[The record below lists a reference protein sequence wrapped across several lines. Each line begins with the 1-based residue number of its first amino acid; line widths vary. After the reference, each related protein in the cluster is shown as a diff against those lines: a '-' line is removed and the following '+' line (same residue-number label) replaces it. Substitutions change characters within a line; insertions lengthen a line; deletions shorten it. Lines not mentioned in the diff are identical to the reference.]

1 LYSILD
7 YCEETWL
14 CRRKLQLNF
23 LGEPFEQAMCL
34 KMCDNCNKQY
44 NVEPLNVTKEALQI
58 VFMINEFEKD
68 GSNVTLKQ
76 AVDICKGRV
85 VKTP

>member
-1 LYSILD
+1 M
-7 YCEETWL
+7 
-14 CRRKLQLNF
+14 Q
-23 LGEPFEQAMCL
+23 
-34 KMCDNCNKQY
+34 
-44 NVEPLNVTKEALQI
+44 PLNVTKEALQI

-76 AVDICKGRV
+76 AVDVCKGRA